1 MPSDSGMSDIDHH
14 SEMSDLSFF
23 GNEPSQFG
31 NELYLSM
38 LYKQEMKATRIL
50 ILAKSSVMRIMRILN
65 SILKSIIFGNELE
78 VIRKRVIY
86 IFNRK

>member
-1 MPSDSGMSDIDHH
+1 MRSDSEMSDIHYH

-50 ILAKSSVMRIMRILN
+50 ILDKNSVMRIMRILN
-65 SILKSIIFGNELE
+65 SILKKYYFW
-78 VIRKRVIY
+78 K
-86 IFNRK
+86 